1 MTFEEFKQTKQYTTI
16 QETVSTFI
24 NRYGEGNYT
33 VQVGFDDRGWA
44 DMYKG
49 NLYGAILE
57 FDAQL
62 ESNCDDDDLAMCID
76 LTVDTKTGQHSLL
89 RVDENCSIVFD
100 ATND

>member
-100 ATND
+100 DTNS